1 MENRIKELRLSAG
14 LSIRKLSELLKE
26 NGIVLSS
33 DSISKYERGVRQPKI
48 ENWEKLADFFGV
60 TVEYLQGYGVSRDEM
75 LNFFVS
81 ILSDYDADP
90 EAPGYDLILRLN
102 SYISPKTIKNVEK
115 LVSFYFGGENF
126 TFTPIEWQTMMMLKK
141 WGKHVFEQRIT
152 LLNIQKN
159 NSSVI
164 KKAGDIFRV
173 PGVLDAVVKDLSN
186 NAKTLNDY
194 HFLSKIRPDGDI
206 LDVHN
211 IKDVT
216 NVEGAFFYSL
226 RREKNKKDLVKSKKA
241 IKELDNATE
250 KGKEDT
256 KDDNYI
262 YGRINGI
269 LKNFLE
275 KLTVEDFLLLQ
286 DNIDVVSD
294 VFNAYL
300 DLKINMAQIEE
311 YE

>member
-1 MENRIKELRLSAG
+1 MENRIKELRKERGITL
-14 LSIRKLSELLKE
+14 KELSEAVGLAISTLSGYEKKE
-26 NGIVLSS
+26 NEKGS
-33 DSISKYERGVRQPKI
+33 RNPKI

-81 ILSDYDADP
+81 ILSDYDDDP
-90 EAPGYDLILRLN
+90 EAPGYDLMSRLN
-102 SYISPKTIKNVEK
+102 SYISPKTAKNVEK
-115 LVSFYFGGENF
+115 LVSCYSKGENF
-126 TFTPIEWQTMMMLKK
+126 TFTPIEWQTVMVLEK
-141 WGKHVFEQRIT
+141 WGKHVFEQHIT
-152 LLNIQKN
+152 LLDIQKN
-159 NSSVI
+159 NPSVI
-164 KKAGDIFRV
+164 KKVGDIFRV
-173 PGVLDAVVKDLSN
+173 SGVFDAVVKDLSN
-186 NAKTLNDY
+186 NAKPLNDY
-194 HFLSKIRPDGDI
+194 HFLSKIRPVGDV

-216 NVEGAFFYSL
+216 NVDGAFFYSL

-262 YGRINGI
+262 HGRINGI

-300 DLKINMAQIEE
+300 NLKINMAQIEE

>member
-1 MENRIKELRLSAG
+1 MNRIKEMREEKSLTLSDVSKHTG
-14 LSIRKLSELLKE
+14 ISSPTLSRYEKGIRK
-26 NGIVLSS
+26 
-33 DSISKYERGVRQPKI
+33 PKI

-126 TFTPIEWQTMMMLKK
+126 TFTPIEWQTVMMLKK

-173 PGVLDAVVKDLSN
+173 PGVLDVVVKDLSN

-226 RREKNKKDLVKSKKA
+226 RREENKKDLVKSKKA